1 MMLVSI
7 VRKMRLKTQANRW
20 HLIRKNKHP
29 TRTNI
34 YVTGSSWLNCAL
46 RDDEAVYWVS
56 IGYFE
61 TLRR

>member
-20 HLIRKNKHP
+20 HLIRKKKHV

-34 YVTGSSWLNCAL
+34 LYYVLCIKLCIN
-46 RDDEAVYWVS
+46 
-56 IGYFE
+56 I
-61 TLRR
+61 